1 MQNEENRQQAPPR
14 FSLPKEWGVDQPE
27 YIPHLTDQEREAKL
41 DMLRQRKH
49 KWKQEGR
56 EAICISDECPDTHG
70 FLLPMNK
77 LLVGTDNAGM
87 PIFRDLTL
95 SE

>member
-1 MQNEENRQQAPPR
+1 
-14 FSLPKEWGVDQPE
+14 
-27 YIPHLTDQEREAKL
+27 
-41 DMLRQRKH
+41 MLRQRKH